1 MHYRLRDP
9 ITGRFIK
16 KASSKGR
23 RITKRRLVKKSAKR
37 MRATESGKNVSLE
50 NVRNGTSDNIEDVYD
65 RIIKT
70 KLPGLSNRER
80 MSLVDRMVMFGRNI
94 KNIDDIYEFV
104 DIFNW
109 DQFIWAGEKEND
121 NIIIA
126 IQKYYNISNEDAQF
140 IYYVLD
146 MICRQIPFDGIS
158 TYDVVKISTD
168 SLMKYY
174 DEEEYGEKALR
185 YRSYLG
191 LEN

>member
-1 MHYRLRDP
+1 MRHRLRDP
-9 ITGRFIK
+9 VTGRFIK

-23 RITKRRLVKKSAKR
+23 KILKSRRASAKRVPKR
-37 MRATESGKNVSLE
+37 MRATEAGGNVVDESISIE
-50 NVRNGTSDNIEDVYD
+50 NVYD

-70 KLPGLSNRER
+70 RLPDLPVHER
-80 MSLVDRMVMFGRNI
+80 INLVNRMVMFGSDIN
-94 KNIDDIYEFV
+94 NIDDIYEFV

-146 MICRQIPFDGIS
+146 MICSQIEYDGIS
-158 TYDVVKISTD
+158 KYDVVKISTD
-168 SLMKYY
+168 NLMKYY
-174 DEEEYGEKALR
+174 DEELYEEKALR

-191 LEN
+191 L